1 MQGFSREECLEFL
14 KAIFAI
20 AWADCVLKD
29 EEKRLLSEIISY
41 LNPPS
46 DIGEQIYL
54 YFETPID
61 VGEVN
66 WSCISVS
73 GKYFLLTCAW
83 LMANIDKHLD
93 LREEMILSQMTF
105 LMGLNSEDLEII
117 KKGNINDE
125 QKSLLKCLGISG
137 EIA

>member
-1 MQGFSREECLEFL
+1 
-14 KAIFAI
+14 
-20 AWADCVLKD
+20 
-29 EEKRLLSEIISY
+29 
-41 LNPPS
+41 
-46 DIGEQIYL
+46 
-54 YFETPID
+54 
-61 VGEVN
+61 
-66 WSCISVS
+66 
-73 GKYFLLTCAW
+73 
-83 LMANIDKHLD
+83 MANIDKHLD